1 MSIYTRITLIAS
13 GLYLT
18 ACASTPEKLQGADYY
33 YVEGQKAYEKKRCV
47 EASEHFQ
54 RLVSNFP
61 GSQRVTESQYMLAE
75 SYFCSE
81 DYVNAAFEYQRLID
95 IYPTSD
101 WAAEAQFKIGESFFE
116 QMRRPELDQ
125 KETYEALTA
134 FRNFIEDNP
143 SSPLIETARERIRS
157 CRENLAEKIY
167 LGAYLY
173 QKQGYTEAA
182 RMSFQDVLRDYPD
195 TAWYYQTLFR
205 LGELALESANTD
217 LAAQYW
223 QEVLQGSDDVDLKK
237 DVQEALAQLDLS
249 AG

>member
-1 MSIYTRITLIAS
+1 MPTYVRTALIAS
-13 GLYLT
+13 ALYLT

-33 YVEGQKAYEKKRCV
+33 YAEGQKAYEKKRCV

-95 IYPTSD
+95 IYPASN
-101 WAAEAQFKIGESFFE
+101 WASEAQFKIGESFFE

-143 SSPLIETARERIRS
+143 GSPLVQTARERIRF

-173 QKQGYTEAA
+173 QKQGYSEAA

-195 TAWYYQTLFR
+195 TAWDYYTLFR
-205 LGELALESANTD
+205 LGELAREKADTD

-223 QEVLQGSDDVDLKK
+223 QEVLQGSEDADLKK
-237 DVQEALAQLDLS
+237 EVQEALTQLDLS

>member
-1 MSIYTRITLIAS
+1 MSIYICITLIAS

-61 GSQRVTESQYMLAE
+61 GSQRVTQSQYMLAE
-75 SYFCSE
+75 SYFCSQ

-95 IYPTSD
+95 IYPASD
-101 WAAEAQFKIGESFFE
+101 WASEAQFKIGESFFE

-143 SSPLIETARERIRS
+143 SSPLVETARERVRS

-173 QKQGYTEAA
+173 QKQGYAEAA
-182 RMSFQDVLRDYPD
+182 RMSFQDVLRDYSD

>member
-1 MSIYTRITLIAS
+1 MPIYVRTALIAS
-13 GLYLT
+13 ALYLT

-33 YVEGQKAYEKKRCV
+33 YAEGQKAYEKKRCV

-95 IYPTSD
+95 IYPASN
-101 WAAEAQFKIGESFFE
+101 WASEAQFKIGESFFE

-143 SSPLIETARERIRS
+143 ESPLVQTARERIRS

-173 QKQGYTEAA
+173 HKQGYSEAA

-195 TAWYYQTLFR
+195 TAWYYYTLFR
-205 LGELALESANTD
+205 LGELAREKADTD

-223 QEVLQGSDDVDLKK
+223 QEVLQGSEDADLKK
-237 DVQEALAQLDLS
+237 EVQEALTQLDLS

>member
-1 MSIYTRITLIAS
+1 MPTYVRTALIAS
-13 GLYLT
+13 ALYLT

-33 YVEGQKAYEKKRCV
+33 YAEGQKAYEKKRCV

-95 IYPTSD
+95 IYPASN
-101 WAAEAQFKIGESFFE
+101 WASEAQFKIGESFFE

-143 SSPLIETARERIRS
+143 GLLWSRLRANAFVP
-157 CRENLAEKIY
+157 
-167 LGAYLY
+167 
-173 QKQGYTEAA
+173 AA
-182 RMSFQDVLRDYPD
+182 R
-195 TAWYYQTLFR
+195 T
-205 LGELALESANTD
+205 
-217 LAAQYW
+217 W
-223 QEVLQGSDDVDLKK
+223 QKRFTWVHICIRNRATPRRRVCRFKTCCETIRIPRGITTRCF
-237 DVQEALAQLDLS
+237 A
-249 AG
+249 

>member
-1 MSIYTRITLIAS
+1 MSIYVHIALIAS
-13 GLYLT
+13 MLYLT

-33 YVEGQKAYEKKRCV
+33 YAEGQKAYERKRCV

-95 IYPTSD
+95 IYPTSE
-101 WAAEAQFKIGESFFE
+101 WALEAQFKIGESFFE
-116 QMRRPELDQ
+116 QMRHPELDQ

-143 SSPLIETARERIRS
+143 GSPLIETARERIRS

-167 LGAYLY
+167 QGAYLY
-173 QKQGYTEAA
+173 QRQGYSEAA
-182 RMSFQDVLRDYPD
+182 RMSFQDVLRDYSD
-195 TAWYYQTLFR
+195 TAWYYHTLFR
-205 LGELALESANTD
+205 LGELAREEANMD
-217 LAAQYW
+217 LAVQYW
-223 QEVLQGSDDVDLKK
+223 QEILQGSEDADLKEEA
-237 DVQEALAQLDLS
+237 QEALTQLDPS

>member
-1 MSIYTRITLIAS
+1 MPIYVRTALIAS
-13 GLYLT
+13 ALYLT

-33 YVEGQKAYEKKRCV
+33 YAEGQKAYEKKRCV

-95 IYPTSD
+95 IYPASN
-101 WAAEAQFKIGESFFE
+101 WASEAQFKIGESFFE

-143 SSPLIETARERIRS
+143 ESPLVQTARERIRS

-173 QKQGYTEAA
+173 QKQGYSEAA

-195 TAWYYQTLFR
+195 TAWYYYTLFR
-205 LGELALESANTD
+205 LGELAREKADTD
-217 LAAQYW
+217 LAVQYW
-223 QEVLQGSDDVDLKK
+223 QEVLQGSEDADLKK
-237 DVQEALAQLDLS
+237 EVQEALTQLDLS